1 MNGILLTHH
10 LEMDT
15 LIVIQFLL
23 GHFVICHTICIYWLK
38 LASLTVIDFQTSIKM
53 AFLLRFFSSHFAVV
67 NQLNRFST
75 QNNGFYTPS
84 GFASLPTMMKL
95 EMNV

>member
-38 LASLTVIDFQTSIKM
+38 LASLTVIDFQTS
-53 AFLLRFFSSHFAVV
+53 
-67 NQLNRFST
+67 
-75 QNNGFYTPS
+75 
-84 GFASLPTMMKL
+84 ASVIGVDIMPK
-95 EMNV
+95 NASVY